1 MSRPSERDGG
11 TEQVRDHGLGRRAL
25 IVPAVLSA
33 IWLLA
38 QVLCST
44 TAVAGTLDDIRSRGK
59 LIVGVKTDYA
69 PLGFIDTSG
78 NNAGVEVELARFIA
92 GQLLGDP
99 AKIEFV
105 PVVFKNRVDYLLSG
119 KIDMILATMV
129 TTPERLKIV
138 DATIPYLRPGGGTLM
153 APKGGPVTSWET
165 TRGQDICGIAASYF
179 NPAIT
184 SRFGAHMIEFADA
197 SQAYDALAAGR
208 CAGFAFDEILVRLK
222 VKDPQWSGYAV
233 VGEPLQVN
241 GFQIGVRKNDEA
253 FLAKLNELILRA
265 QADGRM
271 VQWEQQYGM
280 DPDDWSLA
288 QVGTARDELAHR

>member
-1 MSRPSERDGG
+1 M
-11 TEQVRDHGLGRRAL
+11 
-25 IVPAVLSA
+25 
-33 IWLLA
+33 WLLTH
-38 QVLCST
+38 VLFST
-44 TAVAGTLDDIRSRGK
+44 ASVAGTLDDIRSRGK

-69 PLGFIDTSG
+69 PLGFIDASG
-78 NNAGVEVELARFIA
+78 NNAGVEVELAKFIA
-92 GQLLGDP
+92 EQLLGDP
-99 AKIEFV
+99 AKVEFV
-105 PVVFKNRVDYLLSG
+105 PVVFKNRVDYILSG

-153 APKGGPVTSWET
+153 APKSGPVTSWET
-165 TRGQDICGIAASYF
+165 ARGRDICGIEASYF

-184 SRFGAHMIEFADA
+184 SRFGAHVIEFADA
-197 SQAYDALAAGR
+197 SHAYDALAAGR

-222 VKDPQWSGYAV
+222 VKDPQWSGYAI

-253 FLAKLNELILRA
+253 FLGKLNELILRA
-265 QADGRM
+265 QAYGKM
-271 VQWEQQYGM
+271 VQWERQYGM

-288 QVGTARDELAHR
+288 QIGSARDELAHR

>member
-1 MSRPSERDGG
+1 MSRRNECGGG
-11 TEQVRDHGLGRRAL
+11 TQSMREHRLRRRASM
-25 IVPAVLSA
+25 VPGALWA
-33 IWLLA
+33 IWLLT

-44 TAVAGTLDDIRSRGK
+44 TSIAGTLDDIRSRGK

-69 PLGFIDTSG
+69 PLGFIDASG
-78 NNAGVEVELARFIA
+78 NNAGVEVELAKFIA

-99 AKIEFV
+99 AKVEFV

-119 KIDMILATMV
+119 KIDIILATMV
-129 TTPERLKIV
+129 TTPDRLKIV
-138 DATIPYLRPGGGTLM
+138 DATVPYLRPGGGTLM
-153 APKGGPVTSWET
+153 APKGGPVTSWESA
-165 TRGQDICGIAASYF
+165 RGHDICGIEASYF

-184 SRFGAHMIEFADA
+184 SRFGAHVIEFADA
-197 SQAYDALAAGR
+197 SHAYDALAAGR

-222 VKDPQWSGYAV
+222 VKDPQWSGYAI

-271 VQWEQQYGM
+271 VQWERQYGM

-288 QVGTARDELAHR
+288 QIGRARDELAHR